1 MHYAY
6 ILRSLSDADKL
17 YYGSTADLKKRFATH
32 NAGGNISTKPFRP
45 WEIAWYAGFPNQ
57 KQLVI
62 SRSISKR
69 HLARH
74 LPKSVY
80 SMPMNHDSFI
90 WVGVMAF

>member
-6 ILRSLSDADKL
+6 ILRSLSDPDKL
-17 YYGSTADLKKRFATH
+17 YYGSTADFKKRFATH

-62 SRSISKR
+62 SRSISNTSR
-69 HLARH
+69 RIH
-74 LPKSVY
+74 
-80 SMPMNHDSFI
+80 SFSEVRI
-90 WVGVMAF
+90 AGV